1 MRRQRHGERR
11 PQELS
16 GPSSGSRPEGR
27 RILLLRSGRWAYR
40 LMNIERQ
47 FAARTPVGA
56 YDRAGVGTSDAPA
69 RAPRTL
75 PGLDLTTEDDI
86 GGPGALAFDATHVT
100 FDVTGLRV
108 RAAVLACSLL
118 LLGAVFPAIAP
129 AASIPGQGLFDECP
143 LRTINETWQD
153 CINNMPALRAAGF
166 THVLNANAG
175 AGSDVEPVS
184 DNIRAYADAAAA
196 NRVGIIW
203 HIGSRNTSIDTDR
216 NAAPRAFI
224 SEMRSHP
231 ATLGYYIADEPPAEN
246 EAIVEAWA
254 QEIERIDPNHPTFI
268 VSYGWGAGSWRSGAA
283 PFWDAGNGIDFLG
296 GDVYPITGDNPDL
309 LSVKKVIGAVGE
321 QARASGKQPWAILQ
335 AFPWSEVWPCGG
347 PYVSSDEDYLAEGWC
362 KSVELDRW
370 PTRNEM
376 LTMRDY
382 ALEGHPAMIT
392 WFIWSTMREEAHQR
406 GINWR
411 DYGPWLDLQ
420 AVINAPYTPR
430 ATPRD
435 TLRLST

>member
-1 MRRQRHGERR
+1 MTSTRPAYGQRLPDCDAVDWSHPLR
-11 PQELS
+11 
-16 GPSSGSRPEGR
+16 SRP
-27 RILLLRSGRWAYR
+27 RSY
-40 LMNIERQ
+40 
-47 FAARTPVGA
+47 
-56 YDRAGVGTSDAPA
+56 AGY
-69 RAPRTL
+69 
-75 PGLDLTTEDDI
+75 
-86 GGPGALAFDATHVT
+86 
-100 FDVTGLRV
+100 
-108 RAAVLACSLL
+108 
-118 LLGAVFPAIAP
+118 
-129 AASIPGQGLFDECP
+129 
-143 LRTINETWQD
+143 
-153 CINNMPALRAAGF
+153 
-166 THVLNANAG
+166 THVLDADAG
-175 AGSDVEPVS
+175 AASDVEPVS

-196 NRVGIIW
+196 NGVGIIW
-203 HIGSRNTSIDTDR
+203 HIGSRNTISDAER

-231 ATLGYYIADEPPAEN
+231 ATLACYIADEPPAEN
-246 EAIVEAWA
+246 EAVVEAWA

-268 VSYGWGAGSWRSGAA
+268 VSYGWDAESWRSAAA
-283 PFWDAGNGIDFLG
+283 PFLDAGNGIDYIG
-296 GDVYPITGDNPDL
+296 GDVYPIKGDNPDL

-347 PYVSSDEDYLAEGWC
+347 PYVSSDEDYLADGWC
-362 KSVELDRW
+362 KTIELDRW

-382 ALEGHPAMIT
+382 ALEGNPAMIT
-392 WFIWSTMREEAHQR
+392 WFIWSTMREEAQQR

-435 TLRLST
+435 TTTTSRSSSPSSSRAALRLSTRPRKRVVKAAGKASVRVRVRNTAAVTAKAANVTVSHPAKTTYAGASRKAKRTGSSVHITLGKIA